1 MRRQG
6 MGNHCGGGY
15 LLWHLAAGDMCRKR
29 QRGQTLIIFA
39 LSLTVLL
46 GLAGLAVDATRAY
59 DLYARRARAPEAGAL
74 AGVLDM
80 PNNYSPPMPPPGAE
94 HSANEPPAPEGIQ

>member
-6 MGNHCGGGY
+6 TGTHCGGGN
-15 LLWHLAAGDMCRKR
+15 LWWHLAAGDMCRQR

-39 LSLTVLL
+39 LSLTMLL

-59 DLYARRARAPEAGAL
+59 DLYARMERAADAGAL
-74 AGVLDM
+74 AGVLYM
-80 PNNYSPPMPPPGAE
+80 PTNYNTPRTVSDPN
-94 HSANEPPAPEGIQ
+94 SAISRA